1 MVFGIFF
8 PVSGKLF
15 INRQE
20 KGKQY
25 FMKKRVFKLHIGLR
39 TLKTAAAVILSMVI
53 VDAYGT
59 TSSKLIFAMLGAM
72 SAVQPTFR
80 DSLESCL
87 TEIVGVL
94 FGAFAGIILLTL
106 KVPYLAAAGIGII
119 FVITMYNGFSIRFSP
134 GLPCFIVVMLCTS
147 EDISPVPYALG
158 RIWDTAIGL
167 AVGTL
172 INLLVFPYDNSR
184 KIRSTLETLDRELIL
199 FLEDLFDGDDIV
211 PDAEQMSRQIADM
224 NRQLHIFSDQKLLLH
239 LQKQQEELA
248 IFQLCEKKARELA
261 ARLEILSHVEHPG
274 RLDAKNRHLLDKCG
288 AKIKDS
294 KLPEVGNELDIVTNY
309 HIRQILKLRQELL
322 NALSSER
329 IF

>member
-15 INRQE
+15 ANQKA
-20 KGKQY
+20 KGKQS
-25 FMKKRVFKLHIGLR
+25 FMKKRFFKLHIGLR

-53 VDAYGT
+53 VDTYGT

-106 KVPYLAAAGIGII
+106 SVPYLAAAGIGII

-147 EDISPVPYALG
+147 KDISPVPYAFG

-199 FLEDLFDGDDIV
+199 FLEDLFDGDDIL
-211 PDAEQMSRQIADM
+211 PDAGQMSRQIADM

-239 LQKQQEELA
+239 LQRQQEELA
-248 IFQLCEKKARELA
+248 AFQLCEKKARELA

-274 RLDAKNRHLLDKCG
+274 RLDAENRRLLARCG
-288 AKIKDS
+288 AEIRDPT
-294 KLPEVGNELDIVTNY
+294 LPETGNELDIVTNY
-309 HIRQILKLRQELL
+309 HIRQILKLRSELL
-322 NALSSER
+322 NALDGNK